1 MAFPCGAP
9 FAVTRRATCLTFG
22 MYDLRRPSQSPL
34 ESGKMWKLCSSSTN
48 HFQTP
53 FTQARSGLHVEYQG
67 WDKGVSR
74 KGVGILRVAFTVLL
88 KGVP

>member
-1 MAFPCGAP
+1 
-9 FAVTRRATCLTFG
+9 
-22 MYDLRRPSQSPL
+22 
-34 ESGKMWKLCSSSTN
+34 MWKLCSSSPN

-67 WDKGVSR
+67 WDEGR
-74 KGVGILRVAFTVLL
+74 FPKGVGILRVAFTVLL